1 MKKLKFFKKYYPALI
16 IISLFIILFIPK
28 NAYAVP
34 VFEDATVIA
43 EEVNMRLRPDTSS
56 PIVLQLDEGARI
68 GVFEEEVEGW
78 YRIIYGNYRGYI
90 SKEYVFLPSGD
101 NMVGNCL
108 NDNVGVKQNPID
120 LSTNVATLSAG
131 EGVTIKDFVG
141 EWYLI
146 ETLNGETG
154 YVECENIK
162 QSSAKTAVTLLKK
175 GMSGAAVTNL
185 QKELRSRGFF
195 QGSTTGYFGDVTEEA
210 VKSFQ
215 KAANISVDGV
225 AGAKTLE
232 FVYGDNDIKTTLAKK
247 YGITNKIELSSWDTI
262 KNIITRGSK
271 FTITDI
277 KTGISFTAYRF
288 GGTLHAD
295 CEPLTA
301 ADTAKLNK
309 IYNNMSY
316 SNQARW
322 NRRAVWVTIGSR
334 TFAASIHGMPHMVDV
349 ISGNNFP
356 GHFCV
361 HFYGSKVHETG
372 KVCPRHL
379 AMIKYAYRKGQE

>member
-1 MKKLKFFKKYYPALI
+1 MKFLKKYYPALI
-16 IISLFIILFIPK
+16 IVSLFIILFIPK

-43 EEVNMRLRPDTSS
+43 QDVNMRLRPDTSS
-56 PIVLQLDEGARI
+56 PIVLHLNEGARI
-68 GVFEEEVEGW
+68 GVFEEEIDGW

-90 SKEYVFLPSGD
+90 SKDYVFLPSGD

-108 NDNVGVKQNPID
+108 KDNVAVKQNPID
-120 LSTNVATLSAG
+120 VSTDVATLSAG
-131 EGVTIKDFVG
+131 EGIIIRDFSG
-141 EWYLI
+141 DWYLV
-146 ETLNGETG
+146 ETLEGEIG
-154 YVECENIK
+154 YVQSDNIK
-162 QSSAKTAVTLLKK
+162 QSSSKTAVTLLKK
-175 GMSGAAVTNL
+175 GMTGASVSTL
-185 QKELRSRGFF
+185 QKALRERGFF
-195 QGSTTGYFGDVTEEA
+195 QGSTTGYFGDATEEA

-215 KAANISVDGV
+215 KEAKISADGV
-225 AGAKTLE
+225 AGAATLDL
-232 FVYGDNDIKTTLAKK
+232 VYGDNDIKTTLAKK
-247 YGITNKIELSSWDTI
+247 YGITNKIELSSWNNI
-262 KNIITRGSK
+262 KNIITRGTK
-271 FTITDI
+271 FKITDI

-295 CEPLTA
+295 SEPLTA

-322 NRRAVWVTIGSR
+322 NRRAVWVTIGSH
-334 TFAASIHGMPHMVDV
+334 TYAASIHGMPHMVDV

-372 KVCPRHL
+372 KVCPRHA
-379 AMIKYAYRKGQE
+379 AMVQYAYRKGQ